1 MNSLNKVQ
9 LIWNVTAD
17 PEIKQTPNGQ
27 FVANFNIATNRTWK
41 DTTWMKQEQTEFHS
55 IVIWG
60 KLAEIVQQY
69 VQKWK
74 KIYVEWR
81 LQTRSWEDQAWQK
94 RYKTE
99 IVWDNIIL
107 LWGPGWRW
115 DDVWDFSFSSEVID
129 EDVSPSKTKKASPK
143 KEEEINIEDI
153 PF

>member
-9 LIWNVTAD
+9 LIWNVTMD
-17 PEIKQTPNGQ
+17 PEVKQTPNGQ

-41 DTTWMKQEQTEFHS
+41 DASWMKQDQSEFHS

-81 LQTRSWEDQAWQK
+81 LQTRSWEDQAGQK

-107 LWGPGWRW
+107 LGNPSGSRE
-115 DDVWDFSFSSEVID
+115 DFSEISDSNFS
-129 EDVSPSKTKKASPK
+129 EDISPVKTKKTTPK
-143 KEEEINIEDI
+143 QEQEINIEDI

>member
-17 PEIKQTPNGQ
+17 PEIRQTPNWQ
-27 FVANFNIATNRTWK
+27 FVANFNLATNRTWK
-41 DTTWMKQEQTEFHS
+41 DASWMKQDQTEFHS

-81 LQTRSWEDQAWQK
+81 LQTRNWEDQAGQK

-99 IVWDNIIL
+99 IVADNIIL
-107 LWGPGWRW
+107 LWNPGWRN
-115 DDVWDFSFSSEVID
+115 DDAELFSTDEVPD
-129 EDVSPSKTKKASPK
+129 EISPSKVKRVNTKMND
-143 KEEEINIEDI
+143 EISIEDI